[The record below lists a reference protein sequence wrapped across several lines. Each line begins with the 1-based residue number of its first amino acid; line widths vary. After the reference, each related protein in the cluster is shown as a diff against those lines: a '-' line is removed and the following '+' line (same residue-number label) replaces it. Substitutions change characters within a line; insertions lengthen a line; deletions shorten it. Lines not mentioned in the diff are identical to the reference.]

1 MSQQSIAPGLLLAM
15 PQMTDPNFYRTVVL
29 MIEHTERGSVGVIVN
44 RPTTTTIAEVMRQ
57 VEIGWNGDPEALVF
71 FGGPVE
77 PRSGWLLHDPAG
89 PSESEETIQL
99 APGLAVSTSPD
110 LLSQLAEHPR
120 ERMRLLLGYS
130 GWSEGQLER
139 ELAGGAWVLAEAS
152 AELVFATPH
161 EEMWEAALHQ
171 LHIDPTSLFPASGIH

>member
-15 PQMTDPNFYRTVVL
+15 PQLADPNFYRAVVL
-29 MIEHTERGSVGVIVN
+29 MIEHTEKGSMGVVVN
-44 RPTTTTIAEVMRQ
+44 RPMGTTIAEVMRQ
-57 VEIGWNGDPEALVF
+57 LEIGWNGDPEALVF

-89 PSESEETIQL
+89 SSEPEGTLQL

-110 LLSQLAEHPR
+110 LLSELAGHPL
-120 ERMRLLLGYS
+120 ERMRLLLGYA
-130 GWSEGQLER
+130 GWGAGQLER
-139 ELAGGAWVLAEAS
+139 ELAEGAWVLAEAS